1 MREPVEFE
9 VGAYRYRSAPLS
21 AMDQVHLVRRLAP
34 ILTAL
39 REAAQSGDALG
50 MIGPAVEA
58 LGSMP
63 DEAVDYV
70 INACMAGVS
79 RQKPGDTGWA
89 KVWQPSVKRPVF
101 DDISGFELISITANV
116 VMAEV
121 GPFWAGL
128 ASSLSAVSPA

>member
-1 MREPVEFE
+1 MREPAEFE

-34 ILTAL
+34 ILSAL
-39 REAAQSGDALG
+39 REAAQDGDPLG

-63 DEAVDYV
+63 DDAVDYV

-89 KVWQPSVKRPVF
+89 KVWQASVRRPIF
-101 DDISGFELISITANV
+101 DDITGFELISITANV

-128 ASSLSAVSPA
+128 ASSLSAASQG

>member
-1 MREPVEFE
+1 MREPAEFE

-39 REAAQSGDALG
+39 RKAAQSGDALA

-70 INACMAGVS
+70 INACMGGVT

-89 KVWQPSVKRPVF
+89 KVWQPSVRRPIF
-101 DDISGFELISITANV
+101 DDLSGFEVISITANV

-128 ASSLSAVSPA
+128 ASSLSAVSRA